1 MKFSTI
7 AIDSPWSERG
17 GGKIKRGADRHYKVM
32 KTDDIIETILSAPV
46 WYPDDDA
53 HLYLWVTNNFLR
65 DGLYVMES
73 LGFRYVTNVVWDKQK
88 LASEK
93 ELKQLVALY
102 EEDPVAALAI
112 LHDMQRRRQMGL
124 GQYFRGVHELLLFGV
139 RGQGYAVKTD
149 SRSVRGG
156 VASPRK
162 KHSEKPQAAYDLIE
176 ARSEGPYL
184 EMFARE
190 QRPGWTVWGD
200 EV

>member
-7 AIDSPWSERG
+7 ALDAPWQERG

-46 WYPDDDA
+46 WYPADDA

-93 ELKQLVALY
+93 ELKQLAALY

-156 VASPRK
+156 IAAPRQ
-162 KHSEKPQAAYDLIE
+162 KHSEKPQAAYNLIE
-176 ARSEGPYL
+176 ARSKGPYL